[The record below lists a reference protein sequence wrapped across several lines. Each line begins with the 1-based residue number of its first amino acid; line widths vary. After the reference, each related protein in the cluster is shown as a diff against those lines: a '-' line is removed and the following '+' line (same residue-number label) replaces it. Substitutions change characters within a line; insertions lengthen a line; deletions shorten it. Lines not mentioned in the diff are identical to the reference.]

1 MKKIIIAAIFCIVAV
16 SANAQNYNWAIGVR
30 GGGSDSGVTLKHI
43 LSDNNAFEV
52 NLSYVYPF
60 NNVIRC
66 ENLTALYEWN
76 SPIFSDGFILYYGF
90 GAHLGSATVDKEGK
104 GRLGRLGAGI
114 DGAIGIE
121 YKLRNAPLAFSL
133 DYRPNMNFLP
143 GFYTFFQNVGMGIK
157 LCF

>member
-66 ENLTALYEWN
+66 ENHLFLYRTHN
-76 SPIFSDGFILYYGF
+76 LLLHSLH
-90 GAHLGSATVDKEGK
+90 HL
-104 GRLGRLGAGI
+104 
-114 DGAIGIE
+114 
-121 YKLRNAPLAFSL
+121 
-133 DYRPNMNFLP
+133 
-143 GFYTFFQNVGMGIK
+143 
-157 LCF
+157 